1 MSTYQW
7 WENGVLRETKSS
19 HINFLLACT
28 SPLPL
33 SDWRVLRL
41 GAAGDMHG
49 HAAAVRHRLPPSKP
63 RPRSQRPSWPR
74 PGPFFAALLLLPFLQ
89 SYQSTNPIA
98 RFDPNTKEL
107 LGLLPTQAHFNGTRR
122 MRTLLVSLLCL
133 SFDTFSK
140 VEPTVGGCSTCHC
153 TVAASTKSQR
163 CKLELQNVSHFHLIW
178 EWEVSTI

>member
-1 MSTYQW
+1 MATRRLYGIVCRHP
-7 WENGVLRETKSS
+7 NLVHVLKG
-19 HINFLLACT
+19 LLG
-28 SPLPL
+28 
-33 SDWRVLRL
+33 RVQGL
-41 GAAGDMHG
+41 
-49 HAAAVRHRLPPSKP
+49 
-63 RPRSQRPSWPR
+63 
-74 PGPFFAALLLLPFLQ
+74 FFAALLLLPFLL

-163 CKLELQNVSHFHLIW
+163 CKLELQNVSHFHLI
-178 EWEVSTI
+178 